1 MRFLFLFFISFS
13 INVFAQSIE
22 ISWRD
27 DFKKELSFSCKASSQ
42 FCHELCSG
50 DSVCYIEE
58 GVCRSCIGTGLKMNY
73 ILSELGR
80 SIRTTEENY
89 DIESFMSFLKNNLF
103 ATLTSKDPYNII
115 DAFGSIK
122 VYKKFESLCREGSLS
137 QILFLKLS
145 PDDRSVQRPE
155 LVYCEYEDSVSLL
168 KIQSGPDLEMT
179 LLKLAFKPSIF

>member
-1 MRFLFLFFISFS
+1 MKYLFLFFISFS
-13 INVFAQSIE
+13 INIFAQSIE
-22 ISWRD
+22 ITWRD
-27 DFKKELSFSCKASSQ
+27 DFKKELTFSCRASSH

-50 DSVCYIEE
+50 DSVCYLEE
-58 GVCRSCIGTGLKMNY
+58 GICRSCIGTGLKINF

-80 SIRTTEENY
+80 SIRTTEEQY
-89 DIESFMSFLKNNLF
+89 DSESFISLLKNNSF

-137 QILFLKLS
+137 QIVFLKLS
-145 PDDRSVQRPE
+145 PDDRSIQRPE

-168 KIQSGPDLEMT
+168 KIHSSPDLEMT
-179 LLKLAFKPSIF
+179 LLKLAFKHSIF